1 MISSELQ
8 RIEIEAMGLAS
19 TKTELAE
26 KLKAI
31 KKPLS
36 IEETAKNLRFNN

>member
-26 KLKAI
+26 KLKALE
-31 KKPLS
+31 KPLT
-36 IEETAKNLRFNN
+36 IEELQKS